1 MHRSGAGVR
10 TCPVDAPRQTLVTGA
25 TGYVGGRLV
34 PALLGAGHHVRA
46 LVRDPA
52 RARLPEAVQVA
63 RGDVVRGAGLED
75 ALAGVDVAYYL
86 VHSMGR
92 GSGPTAEFAA
102 RDRLAAE
109 NFGRAAAAAEVER
122 VVYLGGLEDA
132 AGTSSL
138 HLRSRQE
145 VADVLASHVRTVHV
159 RAAMVIGEGSAS
171 FQMLRALVERL
182 PVMVVPRWLDTRTQ
196 PVAIDDVVRALTA
209 LATLDDPPRQ
219 VELGGADVLSYR
231 EMMERYARIA
241 GRRPPVIVKVPLLSP
256 GLSSYWVSLV
266 TPVELAL
273 VRPLVEGLTAEMV
286 VRRPPPPGL
295 NDAPRGFEDAVRAA
309 LTPS

>member
-1 MHRSGAGVR
+1 
-10 TCPVDAPRQTLVTGA
+10 VDAPRSRRTLVTGA

-34 PALLGAGHHVRA
+34 PALLDAGHAVRA

-52 RARLPEAVQVA
+52 RAALPEAVEVA
-63 RGDVVRGAGLED
+63 RGDVVRGDG
-75 ALAGVDVAYYL
+75 LAGALGDVDVAYYL

-92 GSGPTAEFAA
+92 GSGPTAQFAA
-102 RDRLAAE
+102 RDRRAAE
-109 NFGRAAAAAEVER
+109 NFGAAAAAAGVER
-122 VVYLGGLEDA
+122 VVYLGGLEDGGA
-132 AGTSSL
+132 SASL

-145 VADVLASHVRTVHV
+145 VAEVLARHVRTVHV

-196 PVAIDDVVRALTA
+196 PVAIGDVVRALVA
-209 LATLDDPPRQ
+209 LATLADPPAE

-231 EMMERYARIA
+231 EMMERYARVA
-241 GRRPPVIVKVPLLSP
+241 GRRPPVVVKVPLLSP

-295 NDAPRGFEDAVRAA
+295 NDDPRGFEDAVRAA
-309 LTPS
+309 LGRTSG